1 MWGVGR
7 VGEIQVGRM
16 DEIRGAPAFASKISA
31 SDGAEYA
38 AEVAEDKD
46 LVYLIENTCIHCNRL
61 MGKSEVKIL
70 PPSYIQERDQY
81 VSGGVVKR
89 RLMCLQCY
97 NTLRSTAR
105 EKVKFDRFRNKNR
118 TGFIRTAIVR
128 MLGSE

>member
-1 MWGVGR
+1 MGN
-7 VGEIQVGRM
+7 IQVGRM
-16 DEIRGAPAFASKISA
+16 DKIEVEGVPAFARKTAA

-61 MGKSEVKIL
+61 MSKSEVKIL

-97 NTLRSTAR
+97 NTLRSTTR
-105 EKVKFDRFRNKNR
+105 EKVRFDRFRSRNR
-118 TGFIRTAIVR
+118 MQLVRTAIVR
-128 MLGSE
+128 MLGSEQ